1 MTGTGVGARLLGM
14 SAEIVNLADHR
25 KQKAR
30 ADKERKAAENRVRFG
45 RAKVDK
51 EREGTERTREERAW
65 DGHKIDDK
73 ADDKDR

>member
-1 MTGTGVGARLLGM
+1 MTRAWRRARLTSM

-45 RAKVDK
+45 RAKADK

-65 DGHKIDDK
+65 DAHKIDDK